1 MIAPLI
7 FERRYLR
14 RILSNLQIL
23 ACLGLITFVESPCNT
38 NQAVN
43 RDVQSQLVYVHR
55 KASFYDTSIN
65 NAKDWNELKLIN
77 EYNINLEINQTN
89 ENDIIKYE
97 KCFFEFNRPDDVV
110 SYWRKLLHVSMN
122 TYKLNVSRYL
132 HENKRLRQELLCKIL
147 SKLKLNE
154 INDLWQIEMFGD
166 HMGPG
171 GYSSQL
177 FLNSF
182 KNWMLPSNVVSGNG
196 STENSRKSNKKT
208 RDEPAITKEADLTT
222 ATFSELALNFP
233 FSVFCSISNYPNN
246 SSGSTKR
253 KAKQK
258 QKSSS
263 DSDEHE
269 NEPKELPA
277 KVKRIKL
284 AFKKKTKSDLTTKTA
299 ENATSKKT
307 LKLIK
312 AKYLIDKA
320 KVYKLNSTNSI
331 PTSQQVSSDKQ
342 STNNI
347 SNNNNERR
355 AIWQSDE
362 DELILLIKV
371 ASLYFL
377 PDEKSIPFKLISDVM
392 NQLVPNKCTDKKLS
406 SFGRR
411 IKMLL
416 KSNMN
421 ILFVANKL
429 ELCKQDKET
438 EINYKEAR
446 REIKRN
452 LVDKHQ
458 IDLYTKF
465 VRDIKEKFLKKKVYT
480 LTEGPA
486 EENELKFELPATMK
500 EFKEK
505 FIINNTSKDILLKS
519 QTFHFQQP
527 TTDYEIT
534 CNTLHS
540 AIHSSILI
548 NDKNPRITESFNLF
562 DKYSDQLLTDVIYKM
577 SRVHKIIAP
586 TKCSELKKK
595 NVTAFSKHIGK
606 AYHISQ
612 RYQYKWTNN
621 ISADILNQTNK
632 FKNDLKMFNQKKQ
645 STDEMFD
652 CTDKDEVGMTSFL
665 AHTIENSDL
674 QVQIDVPNRIWVSKL
689 I

>member
-1 MIAPLI
+1 M
-7 FERRYLR
+7 
-14 RILSNLQIL
+14 
-23 ACLGLITFVESPCNT
+23 ESPCNT

-77 EYNINLEINQTN
+77 EYNINLEINQTH

-97 KCFFEFNRPDDVV
+97 KCYFEFYRPDDVV

-147 SKLKLNE
+147 PKLKLNE

-196 STENSRKSNKKT
+196 STENGRKLNKKT
-208 RDEPAITKEADLTT
+208 RDEPAITKEADLT
-222 ATFSELALNFP
+222 SALNFP
-233 FSVFCSISNYPNN
+233 FSVFCSISNYSNS

-269 NEPKELPA
+269 NEPKELPVKA
-277 KVKRIKL
+277 KRIKL
-284 AFKKKTKSDLTTKTA
+284 ALKKKTKSDPTTTTTA
-299 ENATSKKT
+299 EIATSKKT

-320 KVYKLNSTNSI
+320 KVYKLNSTNNI
-331 PTSQQVSSDKQ
+331 PTSQQALASSDKQ

-347 SNNNNERR
+347 SNNNNNNERR
-355 AIWQSDE
+355 AIWQPDE

-458 IDLYTKF
+458 VDLYTKF
-465 VRDIKEKFLKKKVYT
+465 VTDIKEKFLKKKFT
-480 LTEGPA
+480 L
-486 EENELKFELPATMK
+486 
-500 EFKEK
+500 
-505 FIINNTSKDILLKS
+505 
-519 QTFHFQQP
+519 
-527 TTDYEIT
+527 
-534 CNTLHS
+534 
-540 AIHSSILI
+540 
-548 NDKNPRITESFNLF
+548 
-562 DKYSDQLLTDVIYKM
+562 
-577 SRVHKIIAP
+577 
-586 TKCSELKKK
+586 
-595 NVTAFSKHIGK
+595 
-606 AYHISQ
+606 
-612 RYQYKWTNN
+612 
-621 ISADILNQTNK
+621 
-632 FKNDLKMFNQKKQ
+632 
-645 STDEMFD
+645 
-652 CTDKDEVGMTSFL
+652 
-665 AHTIENSDL
+665 
-674 QVQIDVPNRIWVSKL
+674 
-689 I
+689 